1 MKSARL
7 LSPFLTSCFAAFL
20 LSTASCSSIV
30 PDGKPGS
37 SSAQL
42 PTKIKRTPA
51 ETKEACDACGG
62 IWDIHGIEPVESCI
76 CPTKDAGH
84 SCTDGAQC
92 EGMCIVGD
100 DGFQVTEPGETPK
113 GFYVGR
119 CADYDTTFGCY
130 RIVPAGVV
138 ENGAHTADVGFE
150 DICVD

>member
-7 LSPFLTSCFAAFL
+7 LTPFLTSCVAAFL

-62 IWDIHGIEPVESCI
+62 IWDIHGIEPVEPCI
-76 CPTKDAGH
+76 RPTKDAGK
-84 SCTDGAQC
+84 SCTDGPQC
-92 EGMCIVGD
+92 ERLGLHRD
-100 DGFQVTEPGETPK
+100 DGF
-113 GFYVGR
+113 R
-119 CADYDTTFGCY
+119 
-130 RIVPAGVV
+130 
-138 ENGAHTADVGFE
+138 
-150 DICVD
+150 